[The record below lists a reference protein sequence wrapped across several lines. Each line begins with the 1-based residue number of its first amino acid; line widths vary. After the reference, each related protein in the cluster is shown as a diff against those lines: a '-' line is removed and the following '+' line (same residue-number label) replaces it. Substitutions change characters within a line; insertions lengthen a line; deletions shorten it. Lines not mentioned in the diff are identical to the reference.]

1 MNNGINIL
9 NSLTA
14 ESVPQTAVPV
24 IGGNQEDS
32 HGFKMFLGLL
42 GDFLGMTTEAANPL
56 DIGYIPVRQESE
68 FLTPPKNQKVSTL
81 ENSRDN
87 SKRAVSEVLASLNLP
102 LVGNNPAPVACTKDH
117 FLSGILLDSGEPL
130 QNGKIEEGLAAT
142 RKFSAAELN
151 TDPLSN
157 KSNSR
162 LIPEMPLIVNEKM
175 ASENFISKL
184 SLSAATSDNARSIQN
199 QDFIQG
205 GITVGLSNLPEKAAH
220 IQASLLVECDLNL
233 QYPVDKTAESFLT
246 GLKPF
251 ERDLKGIKV
260 YSFTKDI
267 SEQGDCDSETLTL
280 KPIFLD
286 DRMNFSAMRLLLSA
300 KNSPGKNSEESIG
313 NLERPDDSIKN
324 VDKTSPKSPEVR
336 EVTDKNIYDT
346 DDSVEASEAVC
357 KDGKVIAGKELA
369 LDGRIN
375 HRLQHTEKPE
385 INSVRLTAPSESD
398 IRELKSG
405 RTVIIK
411 MEPEH
416 MGPVRLTL
424 STSGDS
430 LHGRMTVQS
439 IEARAAVE
447 GNLNELQEHLS
458 RQGIKLDSFQISLAG
473 GQVGQRA
480 FSGRRS
486 PADTGG
492 ASRHSTRILSHPI
505 SGLSENILNQRLYIS
520 ATGVN
525 WVA

>member
-32 HGFKMFLGLL
+32 YGFKIFLGLL
-42 GDFLGMTTEAANPL
+42 GDFPGITTEADDPPG
-56 DIGYIPVRQESE
+56 IGYIPVRQESE
-68 FLTPPKNQKVSTL
+68 FLTPPKSLEVSTP
-81 ENSRDN
+81 ENSRDK
-87 SKRAVSEVLASLNLP
+87 SKRAASEMLASLIRP
-102 LVGNNPAPVACTKDH
+102 LVGNNPAPVAFIKDN
-117 FLSGILLDSGEPL
+117 FLSGILLDSGETL
-130 QNGKIEEGLAAT
+130 QNGKIEEGLPAT
-142 RKFSAAELN
+142 GKFSAAELN
-151 TDPLSN
+151 TGPPLN

-162 LIPEMPLIVNEKM
+162 LIPEMPFIVNEKM
-175 ASENFISKL
+175 ASENFINKL
-184 SLSAATSDNARSIQN
+184 SLSAATADNDWSFQN
-199 QDFIQG
+199 QDFRQG
-205 GITVGLSNLPEKAAH
+205 GNPAGLSGLLETAVR
-220 IQASLLVECDLNL
+220 IQAPLLVGSDLNL
-233 QYPVDKTAESFLT
+233 QYPVDKTAESLLA
-246 GLKPF
+246 GLKSF

-260 YSFTKDI
+260 YSFTRDI

-280 KPIFLD
+280 KPIFFD
-286 DRMNFSAMRLLLSA
+286 DRMNFSAMRLLSSA
-300 KNSPGKNSEESIG
+300 KNSPGKNSGESIG

-324 VDKTSPKSPEVR
+324 ADKTSPKSPEVR

-346 DDSVEASEAVC
+346 DDSVEASEPVW
-357 KDGKVIAGKELA
+357 KDGKVNAGMELA
-369 LDGRIN
+369 FDGRIN

-398 IRELKSG
+398 IRELKLG

-416 MGPVRLTL
+416 LGTVRLTL
-424 STSGDS
+424 SASGDN
-430 LHGRMTVQS
+430 LHGRMAVQS
-439 IEARAAVE
+439 AEARAAVE
-447 GNLNELQEHLS
+447 ANLDQLQEHLS

-492 ASRHSTRILSHPI
+492 ASRHNSRIPSHPI
-505 SGLSENILNQRLYIS
+505 SGLSEKIHNQRLYIS